1 MTTNADIVRE
11 AADALANGDGLTLM
25 GHLSRDVQMTVGTGQ
40 PDATPWFGVYHGKR
54 GVLQF
59 LENARA
65 IGPMEVT
72 EKALVAEGELV
83 VAWVHVSFSG
93 PNGRAVDVDEA
104 HFWRVVDGKVTSID
118 FLVDTAAIAAA
129 FT

>member
-1 MTTNADIVRE
+1 M
-11 AADALANGDGLTLM
+11 
-25 GHLSRDVQMTVGTGQ
+25 
-40 PDATPWFGVYHGKR
+40 
-54 GVLQF
+54 LQF

-83 VAWVHVSFSG
+83 VAWMHVSFSG

-104 HFWRVVDGKVTSID
+104 HFWRVVDGKVVSID
-118 FLVDTAAIAAA
+118 FLVDTAAIVAA